1 MKKVIFIIAIL
12 LVAIFCLDFLLLN
25 QSSRAVSPYRPDD
38 QIGWIPK
45 ENFHRSFKQ
54 KDLDGNEYDVQ
65 FFTYT
70 DGFRAYGDIDSNKVK
85 ILIVGDSF
93 TGDPY
98 TGNDDA
104 YFSVM
109 KNTLKSKFDKEI
121 ELFVIGASGYGTLQE
136 FLIVERFAERI
147 KPDILILQFCSN
159 DFGNNSIE
167 VENNQIVKNQSY
179 FRPYLV
185 NDNIVFID
193 NFMAKLYRFIY
204 FHSRIFRRLDIIRQW
219 ILYKIYDGY
228 GPEVSQE
235 ERDRLKKES
244 IRITKTIMN
253 KFNKIGLTDTK
264 FITFNCATEDATATQ
279 IWKDLARDSGFLVLE
294 TPSRAFEAAEE
305 KKRTV
310 RHADG
315 GHLNILGNKITGEEL
330 AAQLANYVRY

>member
-1 MKKVIFIIAIL
+1 MMKKVIFIFAIL
-12 LVAIFCLDFLLLN
+12 LAAIFCLDFLFLN
-25 QSSRAVSPYRPDD
+25 QASRAVSPYRPDD

-54 KDLDGNEYDVQ
+54 KDLDGKEYDVQ

-109 KNTLKSKFDKEI
+109 KKTLRSKFDKEI

-136 FLIVERFAERI
+136 FLIIERYAKRI
-147 KPDILILQFCSN
+147 NPDILVLQFCSN

-167 VENNQIVKNQSY
+167 IENNQIVKNQSY
-179 FRPYLV
+179 FRPYFV
-185 NDNIVFID
+185 NDNIVFND

-204 FHSRIFRRLDIIRQW
+204 FHSRIIRRLDIIKQR
-219 ILYKIYDGY
+219 ILYYIYDGY

-235 ERDRLKKES
+235 EGNRLKKES
-244 IRITKTIMN
+244 ISTTKIIMS
-253 KFNKIGLTDTK
+253 KFSTIGLIDTK
-264 FITFNCATEDATATQ
+264 FITFNCDTEDDEATR
-279 IWKDLARDSGFLVLE
+279 IWKDIALNSGFLVLE
-294 TPSRAFEAAEE
+294 TPSRAFEAAE
-305 KKRTV
+305 KNNRTV

-330 AAQLANYVRY
+330 AAQLAKYVR